1 MVKVVVSL
9 VNEIDVFSEVGVVN
23 VVSVVNVVEC
33 SQYSR
38 SSHVVSG
45 VSIVVYSL

>member
-23 VVSVVNVVEC
+23 AVSVVNVVEC
-33 SQYSR
+33 SQC
-38 SSHVVSG
+38 SHVVSG